1 MKETTIHRRR
11 KRKMDGENAEEE
23 SDGFLVIH
31 NIRVLDVFRLNGLL
45 LRKRSLSMDESLI
58 ALECF
63 LPTTG

>member
-1 MKETTIHRRR
+1 
-11 KRKMDGENAEEE
+11 MDGENAEEE